1 MKIVTLLIITYILFS
16 VFTNNSSNSKP
27 TKSVEQLLTE
37 SIVELNKLAGTMIN
51 SDTRLDFV
59 TSNGRTLTYTY
70 TLFNEV
76 QPVQNYINYYTKQFC
91 TDSRYALYREKNVS
105 VKRVFRDSKVSILFT
120 LSNSNKNC

>member
-1 MKIVTLLIITYILFS
+1 
-16 VFTNNSSNSKP
+16 
-27 TKSVEQLLTE
+27 
-37 SIVELNKLAGTMIN
+37 MIN